1 VVTGRAIDDVG
12 MARVEVQIANS
23 AGQGMSISGTFSTP
37 SIPGSYPRI
46 SAFLTSPG
54 SPGSNYAYTSPVIP
68 AGTYTVIVRAVDN
81 YGQVQ
86 QTPRVATVTVT

>member
-1 VVTGRAIDDVG
+1 MNESRSRGYA
-12 MARVEVQIANS
+12 ASN
-23 AGQGMSISGTFSTP
+23 GTYAPPAFSTP

-86 QTPRVATVTVT
+86 QTPRIATVTVT